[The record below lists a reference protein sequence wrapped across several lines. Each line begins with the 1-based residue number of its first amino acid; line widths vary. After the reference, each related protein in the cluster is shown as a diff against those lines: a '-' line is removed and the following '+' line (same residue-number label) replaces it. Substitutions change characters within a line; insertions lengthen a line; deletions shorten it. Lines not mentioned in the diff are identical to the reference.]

1 MKTTLAVTRTKPPAG
16 DGDRTGLMRANVARE
31 FEPRSG
37 RGGASRHVRSAVGVF
52 RLPDPSASTLGGA
65 VSTEMPEPTQQ
76 SGPEDLVVNHAGE
89 LVGAQAKAL
98 RERAPVRTLFAR
110 VLGVHTDERAF
121 RIGAKGE
128 RLVADQLDK
137 LPSSWHARHSIPLSE
152 TGTDL
157 DHLVTGPGGVFSIN
171 AKHHPDASV
180 WVAGGTFLVNGQRQD
195 YVRASRAEG
204 RKVARL
210 LTAACGFEVEV
221 TPVIAVVGAAN
232 LKVKEQPADVVVC
245 ARRRVGDWLRPNR
258 RCSTR
263 GQSRPSIRQRAFAPP
278 GPVPV
283 VEARSRFSANAD
295 QPKAPSLQ
303 SASEPSPRLRATR
316 RGRSWSITRP
326 TRASGSSAIP
336 GRTRLS

>member
-1 MKTTLAVTRTKPPAG
+1 M
-16 DGDRTGLMRANVARE
+16 
-31 FEPRSG
+31 
-37 RGGASRHVRSAVGVF
+37 SA
-52 RLPDPSASTLGGA
+52 D
-65 VSTEMPEPTQQ
+65 MPEPTRQR
-76 SGPEDLVVNHAGE
+76 SPEDLVVNHAGE

-98 RERAPVRTLFAR
+98 RERAPLRTLFAR
-110 VLGVHTDERAF
+110 VLRVHTDERAF

-137 LPSSWHARHSIPLSE
+137 LPSSWHACHSIPLSE

-171 AKHHPDASV
+171 TKHHPDASV

-210 LTAACGFEVEV
+210 LTAACGFKVEV

-245 ARRRVGDWLRPNR
+245 ARRRVVDWLRSQPEVIDAG
-258 RCSTR
+258 T
-263 GQSRPSIRQRAFAPP
+263 
-278 GPVPV
+278 
-283 VEARSRFSANAD
+283 VEAIYSAA
-295 QPKAPSLQ
+295 
-303 SASEPSPRLRATR
+303 RLRATWVSTGR
-316 RGRSWSITRP
+316 RSTDSLPRERRTTDGNSISLGAEPETAGPRRRRSWSLTRP
-326 TRASGSSAIP
+326 TRASGSSATP